1 VSDNA
6 SGLAVAEKANGFR
19 EEWRE
24 AVKSCADDLVA
35 RRETGRAFAR
45 FVTKPD
51 RRNRQ
56 VKPRRTPKAERH
68 GFDEVE
74 SRTGERR
81 MCLALPAKIVT
92 FPPDEP
98 GIAVV
103 DVLSVER
110 RVNVD
115 LLRNENLAVGDWI
128 LLHVGFAMSK
138 VSEKDAQ
145 EQIELL
151 MMLGETCEAERQV
164 AL

>member
-1 VSDNA
+1 
-6 SGLAVAEKANGFR
+6 
-19 EEWRE
+19 
-24 AVKSCADDLVA
+24 
-35 RRETGRAFAR
+35 
-45 FVTKPD
+45 
-51 RRNRQ
+51 
-56 VKPRRTPKAERH
+56 
-68 GFDEVE
+68 
-74 SRTGERR
+74 
-81 MCLALPAKIVT
+81 MCLALPAKIVS

-115 LLRNENLAVGDWI
+115 LLRNEDLAIGDWV

-138 VSEKDAQ
+138 VSERDAH

-151 MMLGETCEAERQV
+151 MMLGETGAAQREI

>member
-1 VSDNA
+1 
-6 SGLAVAEKANGFR
+6 
-19 EEWRE
+19 
-24 AVKSCADDLVA
+24 
-35 RRETGRAFAR
+35 
-45 FVTKPD
+45 
-51 RRNRQ
+51 
-56 VKPRRTPKAERH
+56 
-68 GFDEVE
+68 
-74 SRTGERR
+74 
-81 MCLALPAKIVT
+81 MCLALPAKIVE
-92 FPPDEP
+92 FPANEP

-115 LLRNENLAVGDWI
+115 LLRNEQLAVGDWV

-151 MMLGETCEAERQV
+151 MMLGETGEAQREV

>member
-1 VSDNA
+1 
-6 SGLAVAEKANGFR
+6 
-19 EEWRE
+19 
-24 AVKSCADDLVA
+24 
-35 RRETGRAFAR
+35 
-45 FVTKPD
+45 
-51 RRNRQ
+51 
-56 VKPRRTPKAERH
+56 
-68 GFDEVE
+68 
-74 SRTGERR
+74 
-81 MCLALPAKIVT
+81 MCLALPAKIVD
-92 FPPDEP
+92 FPANEP

-115 LLRNENLAVGDWI
+115 LLRNEQLAVGDWV

-151 MMLGETCEAERQV
+151 MMLGETGEAQREV

>member
-1 VSDNA
+1 
-6 SGLAVAEKANGFR
+6 
-19 EEWRE
+19 
-24 AVKSCADDLVA
+24 
-35 RRETGRAFAR
+35 
-45 FVTKPD
+45 
-51 RRNRQ
+51 
-56 VKPRRTPKAERH
+56 
-68 GFDEVE
+68 
-74 SRTGERR
+74 

-98 GIAVV
+98 SIAVV

-115 LLRNENLAVGDWI
+115 LLRNETLAVGDWI

-151 MMLGETCEAERQV
+151 MMLGETGEAERQV

>member
-1 VSDNA
+1 
-6 SGLAVAEKANGFR
+6 
-19 EEWRE
+19 
-24 AVKSCADDLVA
+24 
-35 RRETGRAFAR
+35 
-45 FVTKPD
+45 
-51 RRNRQ
+51 
-56 VKPRRTPKAERH
+56 
-68 GFDEVE
+68 
-74 SRTGERR
+74 

-98 GIAVV
+98 SIAVV

-115 LLRNENLAVGDWI
+115 LLRNEHLAVGDWI

-151 MMLGETCEAERQV
+151 MMLGETGEAERQV

>member
-1 VSDNA
+1 
-6 SGLAVAEKANGFR
+6 
-19 EEWRE
+19 
-24 AVKSCADDLVA
+24 
-35 RRETGRAFAR
+35 
-45 FVTKPD
+45 
-51 RRNRQ
+51 
-56 VKPRRTPKAERH
+56 
-68 GFDEVE
+68 
-74 SRTGERR
+74 
-81 MCLALPAKIVT
+81 MCLALPAKIVE
-92 FPPDEP
+92 FPANEP

-115 LLRNENLAVGDWI
+115 LLRNEQLAIGDWV

-151 MMLGETCEAERQV
+151 MMLGETGEAQREV

>member
-1 VSDNA
+1 
-6 SGLAVAEKANGFR
+6 
-19 EEWRE
+19 
-24 AVKSCADDLVA
+24 
-35 RRETGRAFAR
+35 
-45 FVTKPD
+45 
-51 RRNRQ
+51 
-56 VKPRRTPKAERH
+56 
-68 GFDEVE
+68 
-74 SRTGERR
+74 
-81 MCLALPAKIVT
+81 MCLALPAKIVS
-92 FPPDEP
+92 FPADEP

-115 LLRNENLAVGDWI
+115 LLRNEQLAVGDWV

-151 MMLGETCEAERQV
+151 MMLGETGEAQREI